1 MKTVRLRDIDLA
13 VSDQGSGRP
22 LVLVHGFPLTHAIWD
37 EQVRALAPGRR
48 VLAPDLRG
56 FGQSGV
62 TPGRVTMDQF
72 AHDLAAMLDA
82 LEVAE
87 PVVLAGLSMGGYIA
101 MRFFELYRRR
111 LGGLVLCDTRAAADT
126 PQAAAARRE
135 TAARVECEG
144 PGVLAEGML
153 PRLFSPATLARRPEL
168 VESLRQM
175 ILGGDPWG
183 LAAAARGLADRPDFT
198 PLLPRIDLPVLVI
211 VGSQDAISPP
221 EEMGAI
227 ARAVPGARYVEIPAA
242 GHMAPLEQPAA
253 VSRALAEFLTAAG
266 RSTGS

>member
-111 LGGLVLCDTRAAADT
+111 LGGLGNQSDPVSGWGGWLDDLW
-126 PQAAAARRE
+126 
-135 TAARVECEG
+135 
-144 PGVLAEGML
+144 LA
-153 PRLFSPATLARRPEL
+153 
-168 VESLRQM
+168 
-175 ILGGDPWG
+175 GD
-183 LAAAARGLADRPDFT
+183 
-198 PLLPRIDLPVLVI
+198 
-211 VGSQDAISPP
+211 
-221 EEMGAI
+221 GA
-227 ARAVPGARYVEIPAA
+227 G
-242 GHMAPLEQPAA
+242 
-253 VSRALAEFLTAAG
+253 
-266 RSTGS
+266 